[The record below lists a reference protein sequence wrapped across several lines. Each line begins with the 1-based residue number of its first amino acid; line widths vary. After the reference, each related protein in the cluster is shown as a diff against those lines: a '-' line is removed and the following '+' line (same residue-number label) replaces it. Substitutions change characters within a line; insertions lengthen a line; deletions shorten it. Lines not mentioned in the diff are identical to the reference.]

1 MTSLLDAPLY
11 SNNKKMSKKKS
22 ISEECDYCHHKNKN
36 STLQASIYNGS
47 IRKYDYSKFDPTQE
61 NGILHFCD
69 YICARLYDVNIHR
82 ICINEKQ
89 YRKDYLKNLLTN
101 SAKMIYERKGIRL
114 FTELAYMKVEPIQLT
129 DRHLIKKE
137 CEKQKKIFFGTLSDL

>member
-11 SNNKKMSKKKS
+11 SNNKKMSKKRS

-114 FTELAYMKVEPIQLT
+114 FTELAYMKVEPIQLN